1 MDDLELRAEK
11 LAAKADAVATELGE
25 LSEQLSEQLAEVNR
39 ARQGAEAPDP
49 GQVIMWIE
57 ELTGLARALPPS
69 QYGARTILD
78 QLLDYLTRWR
88 DLQGGYID

>member
-1 MDDLELRAEK
+1 MDELERKTEK

-25 LSEQLSEQLAEVNR
+25 LSDLLAEVNR
-39 ARQGAEAPDP
+39 ARQGPEAPDP
-49 GQVIMWIE
+49 SQVIMWIE
-57 ELTGLARALPPS
+57 ELTGLAKALPPS

-88 DLQGGYID
+88 DLQGGYTD